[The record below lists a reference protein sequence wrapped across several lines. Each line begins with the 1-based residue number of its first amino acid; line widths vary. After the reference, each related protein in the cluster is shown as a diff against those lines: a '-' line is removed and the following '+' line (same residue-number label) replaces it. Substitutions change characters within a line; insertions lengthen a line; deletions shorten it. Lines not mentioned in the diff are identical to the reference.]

1 MVKSLMHKLIVED
14 STQCFTAMP
23 DYVLVLTKKGE
34 GTAKMTIT
42 QLMSIA
48 KLSKIGCHATIH
60 KALMESIGGG
70 FLKVEPS
77 KRDGR
82 IKFLSITKKSEQY
95 LNDLNKGVGK

>member
-1 MVKSLMHKLIVED
+1 MINGYKIAKVRELHGLNNY
-14 STQCFTAMP
+14 QCFMVGA
-23 DYVLVLTKKGE
+23 VKEWE

>member
-1 MVKSLMHKLIVED
+1 MINGYKIAKVRELHGLNNY
-14 STQCFTAMP
+14 QCFMVGA
-23 DYVLVLTKKGE
+23 VKEWE

-42 QLMSIA
+42 QLMGIA

-95 LNDLNKGVGK
+95 LNDLNKGAGK